1 MNTETDI
8 HFMSLALD
16 LAEKGRG
23 SVSPNPMVGA
33 VIVRNGEIVG
43 KGYHQKAGTGHAEII
58 ALEEAGD
65 RARGATLYVTME
77 PCCHYGKTPPCT
89 DAIIERGISRV
100 VSSMTDINPLVN
112 GCGFAKLHTN
122 NVENVVGILEDR
134 AKKLNE
140 AYIKFIQTKLPFV
153 TLKLATTL
161 DSKIAAPDGKSKWIT
176 GSEARKRV
184 HVLRSWSDA
193 VMIGRGT
200 LLADDPLLTVR
211 DAEGSDPIRVIVD
224 STLKIPENAKVLSN
238 ALKNEGSTGEKDKAG
253 SNVVIAAA
261 GNVDRKKQSRLNA
274 LGAEVW
280 EFESSDGLV
289 PLKQL
294 LNRLGENN
302 VTSVL
307 CEGGSTLASSLLK
320 EKLIDKI
327 IFNVAPKLLGCGFD
341 AVKDLN
347 IDNLDS
353 AICLKNIDVETLGDD
368 VIITGYPEYS

>member
-1 MNTETDI
+1 MDTETDI

-33 VIVRNGEIVG
+33 VIVRDGEIVG
-43 KGYHQKAGTGHAEII
+43 KGYHQKAGTSHAEII

-65 RARGATLYVTME
+65 RARGATIYINME
-77 PCCHYGKTPPCT
+77 PCCHYGKTPPCS
-89 DAIIERGISRV
+89 DAIIESGISRV
-100 VSSMTDINPLVN
+100 VASMTDINPLVN
-112 GCGFAKLHTN
+112 GCGFANLHMK
-122 NVENVVGILEDR
+122 NVETIVGILEER
-134 AKKLNE
+134 ANKLNE
-140 AYIKFIQTKLPFV
+140 AYIKFIQTKIPFV

-176 GSEARKRV
+176 GPEARKRV
-184 HVLRSWSDA
+184 HALRSWSDA
-193 VMIGRGT
+193 VMIGSGT

-211 DAEGSDPIRVIVD
+211 DAEGSNPVRVIVD
-224 STLKIPENAKVLSN
+224 SNLKIPENANVLKDTAVNSELAGNKVI
-238 ALKNEGSTGEKDKAG
+238 
-253 SNVVIAAA
+253 IAATR
-261 GNVDRKKQSRLNA
+261 NIDREKLSRLNA
-274 LGAEVW
+274 LGAHVW
-280 EFESSDGLV
+280 EFDSADGLV
-289 PLKQL
+289 PLSQL
-294 LNRLGENN
+294 FAKLGENN

-320 EKLIDKI
+320 EKLVDKI

-353 AICLKNIDVETLGDD
+353 AICLKKIDVETLGDD
-368 VIITGYPEYS
+368 IVITGYPEYT